1 MIEFFVNKIFLHIS
15 QFVALNKCIFH
26 TNNHKVP
33 TGWVIS
39 VEIFLGL
46 TEPQGNINKKETIFC
61 IIPRQGFSHF
71 RQLLQNPGLTEM
83 NCFAGSPIYS
93 VKNLKST
100 ALFWGVGGIKYIY
113 MGPFLQ
119 DGNWP

>member
-71 RQLLQNPGLTEM
+71 RQLLQNPGLKEM
-83 NCFAGSPIYS
+83 KGYPSSAIYL
-93 VKNLKST
+93 VNKLWST
-100 ALFWGVGGIKYIY
+100 AL
-113 MGPFLQ
+113 
-119 DGNWP
+119 